1 MNTKVTDQTRS
12 IVSGQTVTTTTTF
25 ESLTRGIYVGVD
37 GDLPVEFPDGSK
49 ATFTAAGNGYHPLEV
64 VGIDGTGLTATGVI
78 ALF

>member
-1 MNTKVTDQTRS
+1 
-12 IVSGQTVTTTTTF
+12 
-25 ESLTRGIYVGVD
+25 VGVD

-49 ATFTAAGNGYHPLEV
+49 LTFIAAANGYHPLEV